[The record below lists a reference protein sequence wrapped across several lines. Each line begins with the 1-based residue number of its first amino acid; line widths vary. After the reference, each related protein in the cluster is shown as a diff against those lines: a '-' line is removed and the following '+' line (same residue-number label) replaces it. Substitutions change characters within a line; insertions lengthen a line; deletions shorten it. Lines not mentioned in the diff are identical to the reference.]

1 MSAGSPGSTAR
12 TEGRPFPPVSPE
24 ERHAQVSDDEAI
36 PRDKVAAWSDER
48 RRERVLREFRGW
60 LADLERS
67 RICDRSEAVVEIP
80 ISPALRR
87 RLALPDGQA
96 TNTVDSKY
104 LVVARP
110 SAEEVEEVAGRIAAL
125 AAQDEEPS
133 VLAGR
138 LTALAG
144 QFLDYPATHKLVV
157 LSKARASYGLNHITA
172 YNADEFLEYDD
183 GGGLRLSVAD
193 VETSYEQ
200 WSHPREPLGRYG
212 YLFSIHE

>member
-1 MSAGSPGSTAR
+1 MRKKSMSHFLTRRAKIGILVSLAGLGWMGWSMSAGSPGSTAR
-12 TEGRPFPPVSPE
+12 TEGRPFPPGSQE
-24 ERHAQVSDDEAI
+24 EGHAQVSDDEAI

-96 TNTVDSKY
+96 TSTVDSKY
-104 LVVARP
+104 LVIARP

-138 LTALAG
+138 LTTLAG
-144 QFLDYPATHKLVV
+144 QFMDYPATHKLVV
-157 LSKARASYGLNHITA
+157 LSKARASYAT
-172 YNADEFLEYDD
+172 
-183 GGGLRLSVAD
+183 
-193 VETSYEQ
+193 Q
-200 WSHPREPLGRYG
+200 SHHSLQCRRV
-212 YLFSIHE
+212 S